1 MDSRPFHFHHLC
13 SLPITKPRPLLL
25 QSTSMPQNP
34 TAPLLVLIGFMGA
47 GKSTVGRLLAHQLA
61 CPLIDLDAEISRTH
75 GPIPGLFSA
84 LGESGFRAIEHHH
97 LNLILPS
104 LPRPSILALGGGAFL
119 QPANRE
125 LLARHS
131 ATIVFLDAPFDIVC
145 ARIADTGHQR
155 PLVRDLGRLRE
166 LFEQRRPTYLLAHHT
181 FDASATD
188 PSGLVTSLVQL
199 ANRLGISTSARDKL

>member
-1 MDSRPFHFHHLC
+1 
-13 SLPITKPRPLLL
+13 
-25 QSTSMPQNP
+25 MPQDSL
-34 TAPLLVLIGFMGA
+34 APLLVLIGFMGA

-61 CPLIDLDAEISRTH
+61 CPLIDLDAEISRAH
-75 GPIPGLFSA
+75 GPIPELFSA
-84 LGESGFRAIEHHH
+84 RGESGFRAIEHHH
-97 LNLILPS
+97 LNLILPE

-131 ATIVFLDAPFDIVC
+131 ATVIFLDAPFAVLR

-155 PLVRDLGRLRE
+155 PLVRDLDRLGE

-181 FDASATD
+181 FDASASD
-188 PSGLVTSLVQL
+188 PSALVNSLVQL